1 MILTFTIECRK
12 MEVHM
17 SMQMPDSVCKCK
29 LMLIWHQPIS
39 QISQTASDFVAG
51 HESSLA
57 KATFKGKYYHVN
69 EK

>member
-1 MILTFTIECRK
+1 
-12 MEVHM
+12 M

-29 LMLIWHQPIS
+29 LMLIWHQPNQPNQPKS
-39 QISQTASDFVAG
+39 ASAQTASDFVAG